1 MTLTTGSRNSRNL
14 IAGSCEMLRK
24 RALSRRASDL
34 TMYRSIGRV
43 PESAHPRSFYLMKHI
58 LKSNGDFP
66 PYVGQ
71 MHLGTEYKDLQ
82 VTKDNFSPKG
92 GAAPAQPLLEIS
104 RWLPLAFYLLGV
116 MGVVAENEERGDF
129 SGGSVVKTLCSHC
142 WGCGFD
148 PWSGN

>member
-1 MTLTTGSRNSRNL
+1 MTLTTGPRNSRNL

-58 LKSNGDFP
+58 LKSSGDFP
-66 PYVGQ
+66 PYMGQ
-71 MHLGTEYKDLQ
+71 MHLGTEYRDP
-82 VTKDNFSPKG
+82 KDNFSRKG

-104 RWLPLAFYLLGV
+104 HWLPLAFYLFGV
-116 MGVVAENEERGDF
+116 MGVAAENEERGDF
-129 SGGSVVKTLCSHC
+129 SGGSVLKTPCSHC
-142 WGCGFD
+142 
-148 PWSGN
+148 

>member
-58 LKSNGDFP
+58 LKSSGDFP
-66 PYVGQ
+66 PYMGQ
-71 MHLGTEYKDLQ
+71 MHLGTEYRDP
-82 VTKDNFSPKG
+82 KDNFCRKG
-92 GAAPAQPLLEIS
+92 GAAPAQLLLEIS
-104 RWLPLAFYLLGV
+104 HWLPLAFYLLGV
-116 MGVVAENEERGDF
+116 MGVAAENEERGDF
-129 SGGSVVKTLCSHC
+129 SGGSVVKTPCSHC
-142 WGCGFD
+142 
-148 PWSGN
+148 